1 MSAKTAATLLY
12 RSKIVSR
19 ISLSST
25 SSSKLP
31 IRRYSQAVRTPSLPK
46 SLKPATH
53 GQPTHRT
60 HPHLLKA
67 NEITPGITK
76 NEYMQRRKKLM
87 DNLSDDNAVVVC
99 LAGNVKYAS
108 GGFNEPESALILEKT
123 PSTPKGHK
131 STLFLRP
138 KNPRQELW
146 DGTRTGVDAAPEF
159 LGVDQ
164 VLPITELPTYLQSV
178 LAETEGDLY
187 TSGPQQ
193 DSGKYKSKR
202 RTWSNIFKPAGL
214 GSSGPTTYDSVMSEV
229 YAKRPR
235 SVRQLAPVVLEMR
248 SVKSEAEQRVMKL
261 AGQLSGTAHAK
272 TMKFTEP
279 GRSEADLAA
288 HFEYI
293 CALGGAERPA
303 YVPVV
308 ASGSNALM
316 IHYTANN
323 QVMEEG
329 EMVLMDAGCELHG
342 YASDIT
348 RTWPVS
354 GTFTQPQK
362 DLYTAVLNTLKTCTE
377 MCTEENGVS
386 LFDLHRQS
394 VETLREELKQI
405 GFGSGSAFGLT
416 LGDMDRLYPHFVSHA
431 IGVDLHESG
440 EMRARKLED
449 GMVVTIE
456 PGIYV
461 PPDPM
466 FPKAFHNMGIRLE
479 DDILVKR
486 NHAVRLTAN
495 APLEI
500 ADVEG
505 TCQGLLG
512 VGPY

>member
-1 MSAKTAATLLY
+1 M
-12 RSKIVSR
+12 
-19 ISLSST
+19 
-25 SSSKLP
+25 
-31 IRRYSQAVRTPSLPK
+31 
-46 SLKPATH
+46 
-53 GQPTHRT
+53 
-60 HPHLLKA
+60 
-67 NEITPGITK
+67 
-76 NEYMQRRKKLM
+76 
-87 DNLSDDNAVVVC
+87 
-99 LAGNVKYAS
+99 
-108 GGFNEPESALILEKT
+108 ILEKT
-123 PSTPKGHK
+123 PSSPKGHK

-138 KNPRQELW
+138 KNARQELW
-146 DGTRTGVDAAPEF
+146 DGPRTGVDTAPSF

-164 VLPITELPTYLQSV
+164 VLPITEFPAYLQSV
-178 LAETEGDLY
+178 LANGSGDVY

-193 DSGKYKSKR
+193 DTPGKYKSKR
-202 RTWSNIFKPAGL
+202 RSWSNIFKSAG
-214 GSSGPTTYDSVMSEV
+214 GSAGPVTYDGVMSEV
-229 YAKRPR
+229 YAHRPR
-235 SVRQLAPVVLEMR
+235 SVKPLAPVVLEMR
-248 SVKSEAEQRVMKL
+248 SVKSEAEQRLMKL
-261 AGQLSGTAHAK
+261 AGQLSGDAHAK
-272 TMKFTEP
+272 TMRFTEP

-323 QVMEEG
+323 QVMDEG

-354 GTFTQPQK
+354 GKFTDPQR

-386 LFDLHRQS
+386 LFDVHRQS
-394 VETLREELKQI
+394 VETLRQELKQI

-440 EMRARKLED
+440 DMRAKKLED
-449 GMVVTIE
+449 GMVITVE
-456 PGIYV
+456 PGVYV
-461 PPDPM
+461 PPDPT
-466 FPKAFHNMGIRLE
+466 FPKAFHNIGIRLE

-486 NHAVRLTAN
+486 NHAIRLTAD

-505 TCQGLLG
+505 ACQGLLG

>member
-1 MSAKTAATLLY
+1 MLAK
-12 RSKIVSR
+12 
-19 ISLSST
+19 
-25 SSSKLP
+25 
-31 IRRYSQAVRTPSLPK
+31 
-46 SLKPATH
+46 
-53 GQPTHRT
+53 
-60 HPHLLKA
+60 
-67 NEITPGITK
+67 
-76 NEYMQRRKKLM
+76 
-87 DNLSDDNAVVVC
+87 D
-99 LAGNVKYAS
+99 AS
-108 GGFNEPESALILEKT
+108 G
-123 PSTPKGHK
+123 
-131 STLFLRP
+131 
-138 KNPRQELW
+138 
-146 DGTRTGVDAAPEF
+146 DV
-159 LGVDQ
+159 
-164 VLPITELPTYLQSV
+164 
-178 LAETEGDLY
+178 Y

-193 DSGKYKSKR
+193 DSSSGKYKSKR
-202 RTWSNIFKPAGL
+202 RTWSNIFKSAG
-214 GSSGPTTYDSVMSEV
+214 GAGAAPTTYDGVMSEV
-229 YAKRPR
+229 YAQRPR
-235 SVRQLAPVVLEMR
+235 SVKPLAPVVLEMR

-261 AGQLSGTAHAK
+261 AGQLSGDAHAK
-272 TMKFTEP
+272 TMRFTGP

-354 GTFTQPQK
+354 GTFTSPQK
-362 DLYTAVLNTLKTCTE
+362 DLYTAVLNTLKICTE
-377 MCTEENGVS
+377 LCTAENQVS
-386 LFDLHRQS
+386 LFDVHRQS
-394 VETLREELKQI
+394 VETLRAELRQI
-405 GFGSGSAFGLT
+405 GFGSESAFGLT

-440 EMRARKLED
+440 DMRAKKLED

-456 PGIYV
+456 PGVYV

-486 NHAVRLTAN
+486 DHAVRLTAN